1 MVVRTNGGVF
11 NDQMI
16 TGSLAH
22 YVINGADFSGA
33 INAFGQPVPFSAAE
47 IIFNRIEGSAY
58 VDIMNPNQYNLSFAL
73 EADRSTWNDATL
85 TAMVQSLGSDVGQD
99 HVDCSVCVVTQV
111 PYIWGQGGGG
121 ATTFLELTDVP
132 HTYAGA
138 AGYVVTVN
146 PGETGLI
153 FTPAPSS
160 SNEFSTIAV
169 PTQPSINAVGAD
181 TLTILP
187 GTNVNITTN
196 ALAKSVTI
204 NSTAGADYIPVPPG
218 TALGF
223 SLRYFVT
230 AAGTV
235 TLPHGTGSGKPAGT
249 SVIVT
254 KPNGVTV
261 FINTTGPTDIISTDL
276 GSDTSVEFDATQE
289 VIFVFDGTSTW
300 NLQIGSVN

>member
-153 FTPAPSS
+153 FTPAPSG